1 MSASIFFHFPFLF
14 IFKQIV
20 QLWTCQY
27 KHILILL
34 WVFVTGNIVNSEHE
48 MSTAKSL
55 CYMAPPVLV
64 SKCQP
69 RKTVKNVRPS
79 HLHHH
84 SADHDI
90 EQILS
95 ILVTAVVN
103 FLGSCSNLK
112 FYECTLTSVRTAF
125 ITNLQST
132 IFKDRIDILLSHY
145 PEWEHEL
152 LIMASLFPFFRIL
165 WNFEIY
171 VYTSTNV

>member
-1 MSASIFFHFPFLF
+1 MSASKNFHFPFLI

-34 WVFVTGNIVNSEHE
+34 WVFVTDNIASSEHE

-55 CYMAPPVLV
+55 CYMAPPALV
-64 SKCQP
+64 SKCQS
-69 RKTVKNVRPS
+69 RKMVKNVRPS
-79 HLHHH
+79 HPHHH

-90 EQILS
+90 SQVLPIL
-95 ILVTAVVN
+95 ITAIVN

-112 FYECTLTSVRTAF
+112 FYEYTLTSVRTAF

-132 IFKDRIDILLSHY
+132 LFKDRIDILFSHY
-145 PEWEHEL
+145 PE
-152 LIMASLFPFFRIL
+152 
-165 WNFEIY
+165 
-171 VYTSTNV
+171 

>member
-1 MSASIFFHFPFLF
+1 MSSSIFYFPFL
-14 IFKQIV
+14 IAFKQIV

-34 WVFVTGNIVNSEHE
+34 WVFVTDNIVNSEHE
-48 MSTAKSL
+48 MSTAKIL
-55 CYMAPPVLV
+55 CYMAPPGLV

-69 RKTVKNVRPS
+69 RKMVKNVRPS
-79 HLHHH
+79 HPYHH
-84 SADHDI
+84 SADHNI
-90 EQILS
+90 QQIMPI
-95 ILVTAVVN
+95 ILTAIVN

-112 FYECTLTSVRTAF
+112 FYECILTSVSTAF
-125 ITNLQST
+125 ITNLQLT

-152 LIMASLFPFFRIL
+152 LIMASLFPFSRIL

-171 VYTSTNV
+171 VYTSTDV